1 MPIIWRYLLSN
12 YFKVLLLCTI
22 SFIGLLLTLRLTE
35 IAHFASLGAH
45 WIYIAYYAC
54 CQIPYIL
61 PIALPIAALIS
72 AVLLVQQLS
81 KNNELTALRSAGFS
95 LRTILTP
102 LLFAGAFL
110 SIVNFYIVSELATNS
125 HLSTALIK
133 SELRC
138 INPLLLLNNKHL
150 MQIRGIYFDTLGASK
165 VGESA
170 SDILIAMPSKDKQCL
185 NLMIAKNLEATPQN
199 FTGSQ
204 VSVLSTME
212 DKGNSRRFLVE
223 NIGEAKTSIK
233 DFTQMV
239 QKKTCTLHHDHL
251 QMSFLLSRF
260 DDEVAKMN
268 MAISEDKPKNSID
281 QHKRTV
287 NRIYSEMIRRVSIAI
302 AAFTFTLLG
311 ASCGIS
317 IGRNR
322 SAKGIAIVVTLGA
335 LYIAAYFSAKGID
348 HLLMGSILFYLVPH
362 ILFVATSLWMLR
374 RAAKGVA

>member
-12 YFKVLLLCTI
+12 YLKVLILCTI

-45 WIYIAYYAC
+45 WIYIAYYAF

-81 KNNELTALRSAGFS
+81 KNNELSALRSAGFS
-95 LRTILTP
+95 LWTILTP

-110 SIVNFYIVSELATNS
+110 SILNFYIVSELATNS

-138 INPLLLLNNKHL
+138 INPLLVLNNKHL

-170 SDILIAMPSKDKQCL
+170 SDILIAMPSKDNQRL
-185 NLMIAKNLEATPQN
+185 NLLIAKNLEATPQD

-204 VSVLSTME
+204 VTVLSTVE
-212 DKGNSRRFLVE
+212 DKGSSEHLLIE
-223 NIGEAKTSIK
+223 NIGKAKTTIK

-239 QKKTCTLHHDHL
+239 QKKTCSLNHDHL
-251 QMSFLLSRF
+251 QMSFLLARF
-260 DDEVAKMN
+260 SDEREKMKI
-268 MAISEDKPKNSID
+268 AIEEKKPENVIK
-281 QHKRTV
+281 QHRRTI
-287 NRIYSEMIRRVSIAI
+287 NRMYSEMLRRVSIAI

-317 IGRNR
+317 IGRNS
-322 SAKGIAIVVTLGA
+322 SAKGIAIVVALGA
-335 LYIAAYFSAKGID
+335 FYIAAYFSAKSID
-348 HLLMGSILFYLVPH
+348 HLLAGSIIVYLLPHVLFL
-362 ILFVATSLWMLR
+362 ATSLWMLR
-374 RAAKGVA
+374 RAAKGIA